1 MKVVLFCGGQGL
13 RLREYSDAIPKPM
26 APIGL
31 RPVLWHV
38 MRYYAHFGHED
49 FVLALGYKAEVI
61 KEYFLRY
68 SEAVSNDFI
77 LSDGG
82 RKLDLLATDIQNWR
96 ITFADTGLVAN
107 IGQRLSAVRRHIED
121 EEIFLANY
129 GDGLTDAPLDELVD
143 DFRARGKVAAF
154 LAVKPTYS
162 FHVASVDDDDVVRSV
177 KHISDAGL
185 RVNGGY
191 FIFRHE
197 IFDYMR
203 PTEELVEAPFARL
216 IDAGQLI
223 GYRYDGFWAPMDT
236 LKEMQ
241 NLEAMYQTGR
251 PPWAVW
257 QTDDEPSEAHG

>member
-13 RLREYSDAIPKPM
+13 RLREYSEAIPKPM

-68 SEAVSNDFI
+68 SEALSNDFV

-82 RKLDLLATDIQNWR
+82 STLDLLTTDIQDWR
-96 ITFADTGLVAN
+96 ITFADTGLGTN
-107 IGQRLSAVRRHIED
+107 IGQRLRAVRRHIEG

-129 GDGLTDAPLDELVD
+129 GDGLTDAPLDDLVA
-143 DFRARGKVAAF
+143 DFKARGKIAAF

-162 FHVASVDDDDVVRSV
+162 FHVASVGDDDLVQSVR
-177 KHISDAGL
+177 HISDAGL

-191 FIFRHE
+191 FIFRQE
-197 IFDYMR
+197 IFDHIG
-203 PTEELVEAPFARL
+203 PGEELVEAPFERL
-216 IDAGQLI
+216 IALGQLI

-241 NLEAMYQTGR
+241 NLEALYQAGN

-257 QTDDEPSEAHG
+257 RTADEPGFVP